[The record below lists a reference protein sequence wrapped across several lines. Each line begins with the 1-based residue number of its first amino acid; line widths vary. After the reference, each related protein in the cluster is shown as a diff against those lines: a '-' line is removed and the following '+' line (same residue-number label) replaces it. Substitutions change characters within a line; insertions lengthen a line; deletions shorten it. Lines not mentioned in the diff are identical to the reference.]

1 MQDERAADAPS
12 DDASKAVDDTP
23 KAVAEVVEPT
33 NQQGKQTMAAKEA
46 MPPPNPAM
54 PASPTELFERST
66 RWMDMASS
74 NMASMLEAVQGT
86 MTHFRACQEVT
97 LAFMRDRMLKSQE
110 FTRTLLAQDR
120 PDGLVHA
127 SAVYQRTMVEDYVR
141 YGQRLGDMTLAT
153 VSEHM
158 GPLEKRAQET
168 LGKFSKAA

>member
-74 NMASMLEAVQGT
+74 NMASMLEAVQG
-86 MTHFRACQEVT
+86 QEVT

-168 LGKFSKAA
+168 LGKLSKAA